1 METIAAYLVVAMF
14 KGLTNSYMT
23 DEERAAL
30 DPDSREFYDRV
41 WGCKI
46 QLIGWVFYATILWLV
61 KACLA
66 VFYSR
71 LTFVCPFPSASILN
85 DISSLSPY
93 TS

>member
-1 METIAAYLVVAMF
+1 MF
-14 KGLTNSYMT
+14 SGLTNSYMT
-23 DEERAAL
+23 DEERATIDL
-30 DPDSREFYDRV
+30 DSEEAYNRV

-71 LTFVCPFPSASILN
+71 LTFVRPHSAPIVDHGGFADQDKTKTPGL
-85 DISSLSPY
+85 D
-93 TS
+93 